1 MWKLYSLSHIR
12 HNRASSLGIAG
23 CTLAACLLITCLCL
37 VFYNIWADEVRRVIL
52 TEGPAHA
59 VLTGD
64 FSDETVEAI
73 ERRPEVKS
81 VTRSA
86 GQTPA
91 LNIELNNMRE
101 TYKVMPELAG
111 LAGVPADS
119 GFLVYHDR
127 LLSAYLVPTP
137 QGLSVRSLMVI
148 GYMGAVLL
156 CCATLILM
164 LKNAFF
170 VSMSSRLHQLGILE
184 SVGATPKQLRQALYS
199 ECAILC
205 LPAVALGLGL
215 GVLASWGFVGYLASV
230 ANPINQVDLQYQF
243 SFWAMGA
250 ALLATLITV
259 WLSAVIPARRLSRI
273 SALEAIRSG
282 VQRPVKKMRR
292 YRVFSRLFGVEAELA
307 RKSIYARKRLLRAAA
322 WSLTL
327 AFLGLCAFLNVEAIS
342 GLSTQRTYF
351 ERYRSRWDLMA
362 ALTESGDD
370 SRILGQIRSIPG
382 VERATAYRMTVAR
395 ARVDGTLLSGEV
407 KALEDPSSL
416 SERLVP
422 DERGALWLK
431 APVLVLDDQSFLGYC
446 AENGISP
453 GESGALIVNRIA
465 NGERDEAH
473 NRLYWPYLTEET
485 GLSLPLY
492 ESGRKDEPF
501 ATLEIAG
508 FVSELPE
515 LRQEFEEDALVVV
528 MSESLYDSMKD
539 RFPAPYAAALE
550 KVPLNPTEHFSI
562 RNRVY
567 NVIAESE
574 QEIEGIQDQLSALLP
589 QGTIIENRLAAQR
602 DDATM
607 RWGIRVI
614 ISALACLLALIGLS
628 SVFAV
633 CLSQIQQRRREFARY
648 LSVGLSPGGMV
659 KILVME
665 GLLMG
670 LKPLLIGL
678 VVNIPL
684 TALML
689 NAAWISVPAY
699 LSSAPVGFI
708 LGFMALVLVMVGLA
722 SYLGGR
728 KILRGNLME
737 ALKDDAL

>member
-1 MWKLYSLSHIR
+1 MWKLYSLNHIR
-12 HNRASSLGIAG
+12 HNRAASFGVAG
-23 CTLAACLLITCLCL
+23 CTLAACMLISCLCL
-37 VFYNIWADEVRRVIL
+37 VFYNIWADEVNRTIL

-59 VLTGD
+59 VLVGE
-64 FSDETVEAI
+64 FSDEAVETL

-81 VTRSA
+81 VTRDGE
-86 GQTPA
+86 GQA

-101 TYKVMPELAG
+101 TYKVMPELAE

-119 GFLVYHDR
+119 DFLIYHDR
-127 LLSAYLVPTP
+127 LLDAYLAPSP
-137 QGLSVRSLMVI
+137 DGLSLRSLMVI

-164 LKNAFF
+164 LKSAFF

-205 LPAVALGLGL
+205 LPAMALGLIL
-215 GVLASWGFVGYLASV
+215 GVLASWGFVGYLGGV
-230 ANPINQVDLQYQF
+230 ADPINEVDVQYRF
-243 SFWAMGA
+243 SFWVLGA
-250 ALLATLITV
+250 ALLAAFVTV

-282 VQRPVKKMRR
+282 VQRPVKRMPR
-292 YRVFSRLFGVEAELA
+292 YRMFTRLFGVEAELA
-307 RKSIYARKRLLRAAA
+307 RKSIHARKRQLRAAA

-327 AFLGLCAFLNVEAIS
+327 AFLGLCTFLNVEAIS
-342 GLSTQRTYF
+342 GLSTQQTYF

-362 ALTESGDD
+362 ALPEGGDD
-370 SRILGQIRSIPG
+370 PGLLGQIRSIPG
-382 VERATAYRMTVAR
+382 VERAAGYRMIVAR
-395 ARVDGTLLSGEV
+395 ARVDQALLSGEV
-407 KALEDPSSL
+407 KAMADPSAL
-416 SERLVP
+416 SERLTP
-422 DERGALWLK
+422 DQSGTVWLE
-431 APVLVLDDQSFLGYC
+431 APILALDDESFLRYC
-446 AENGISP
+446 AENGIS
-453 GESGALIVNRIA
+453 GADSGALIVNRIA

-473 NRLYWPYLTEET
+473 NRLYWPYLAEQA

-508 FVSELPE
+508 FVSEPPE
-515 LRQEFEEDALVVV
+515 LRQEFDPDSLVVV
-528 MSESLYDSMKD
+528 MSESLYDLMKEC
-539 RFPAPYAAALE
+539 FPAPYAASLE
-550 KVPLNPTEHFSI
+550 KAPLNPTERFSI

-574 QEIEGIQDQLSALLP
+574 PEIGRVQGQLIALLP
-589 QGTIIENRLAAQR
+589 QGTVIENRLAAQR
-602 DDATM
+602 DDAAM
-607 RWGIRVI
+607 RWSIRAV
-614 ISALACLLALIGLS
+614 ISALACLVALIGLS

-659 KILVME
+659 KILVVE
-665 GLLMG
+665 GLIMG
-670 LKPLLIGL
+670 IKPLLIGL
-678 VVNIPL
+678 AVNIPL

-689 NAAWISVPAY
+689 NSAWISVSVY

-708 LGFMALVLVMVGLA
+708 SGFMALVLVMVGLA

-728 KILRGNLME
+728 KILRDNLME